1 MKTTAFFTTFLLLTG
16 SAWAQQTR
24 EVSTKSEW
32 TRVKVPVENPESRV
46 RSTGGGFPEEPLFE
60 RKEWPVGQGKEGI
73 FRKTATGYEFQPGR
87 PNAWCL
93 IPVQYDLNGADF
105 DLSLTVRAVGG
116 RVPSAGLLVS
126 GDSTHVAQN
135 NRYIVFSINDLGQF
149 LLQHYDQDQEEF
161 KHRGRE
167 GSPFI
172 RKDGDNTLRLVRQD
186 FALRAYINGQLVA
199 NETFRRLGSKQVF
212 VGLTTE
218 EKARFSE
225 FTIRAKAKN

>member
-1 MKTTAFFTTFLLLTG
+1 MKTTAFFTTFLLLNG

-24 EVSTKSEW
+24 VVSAKSDW
-32 TRVKVPVENPESRV
+32 ALVKMRVENRAPTVTLSA
-46 RSTGGGFPEEPLFE
+46 GNFPEERLFE
-60 RKEWPVGQGKEGI
+60 RNEWPVGRGKEGV
-73 FRKTATGYEFQPGR
+73 FTKTQTYYEFQPSR
-87 PNAWCL
+87 PSAWCL
-93 IPVQYDLNGADF
+93 IPVRYDLNGADF
-105 DLSLTVRAVGG
+105 DVRVTIQAVGG
-116 RVPSAGLLVS
+116 RVPSAGLLLS
-126 GDSTHVAQN
+126 GDSTHIPQN

-167 GSPFI
+167 VSTHVV
-172 RKDGDNTLRLVRQD
+172 RNGDNTLRLVRQD

-218 EKARFSE
+218 EEARFSD
-225 FTIRAKAKN
+225 FTIRAKPKN